1 MVNNKETKNELRE
14 MLRVELP
21 VLRAKARVS
30 QDEISKMLGISR
42 QTYNSYETGKRIIP
56 IVTLLALIAFFQNN
70 TDTKNM
76 LFNIEGLED
85 KLLDLVNS
93 HEEERL

>member
-1 MVNNKETKNELRE
+1 M
-14 MLRVELP
+14 ELP

>member
-1 MVNNKETKNELRE
+1 